1 MERYVRSSLTALILL
16 LLQTTIVP
24 FLSLGYYQPDLLMIW
39 VVYTAIRRGQI
50 EAAVSGF
57 AVGLLQDLTTTQFF
71 GLAALAKT
79 VSGFAAGYFFNEN
92 KTEQTLATY
101 RFVLILLLAS
111 MIHNILYYMIFFQ
124 GTAASL
130 VGATLRTSLLTG
142 LYTALFGLLP
152 MFAFARMYSGK
163 LDV

>member
-1 MERYVRSSLTALILL
+1 MERYVRSSLTALVLL

-24 FLSLGYYQPDLLMIW
+24 FLSLEGYQPDLLMIW
-39 VVYTAIRRGQI
+39 VVYIAIRRGQV

-79 VSGFAAGYFFNEN
+79 VGGFAAGYFFNEN

-101 RFVLILLLAS
+101 RFVLILLVAS
-111 MIHNILYYMIFFQ
+111 MIHNILYFLIFLQ
-124 GTAASL
+124 GTEAAL
-130 VGATLRTSLLTG
+130 VGSTLRMSVLTA
-142 LYTALFGLLP
+142 LYTGLFGLFP
-152 MFAFARMYSGK
+152 MFASARKYSG
-163 LDV
+163 

>member
-24 FLSLGYYQPDLLMIW
+24 YLSLEGYQPDLLMIW
-39 VVYTAIRRGQI
+39 VVLVAIRRGQV

-57 AVGLLQDLTTTQFF
+57 AAGLLQDLTTTQFL

-111 MIHNILYYMIFFQ
+111 MIHNIVYYMIFFQ
-124 GTAASL
+124 GTETPL
-130 VGATLRTSLLTG
+130 VGTTLRTSLLTA
-142 LYTALFGLLP
+142 LYTGLFGLLP
-152 MFAFARMYSGK
+152 MFASARKYSG
-163 LDV
+163 

>member
-24 FLSLGYYQPDLLMIW
+24 YLSLEGYQPDLLMIW
-39 VVYTAIRRGQI
+39 VVFIAIRRGQV

-92 KTEQTLATY
+92 TTEQTLATY

-111 MIHNILYYMIFFQ
+111 MIHNIVYYMIFLQ
-124 GTAASL
+124 GTEVPL
-130 VGATLRTSLLTG
+130 VGTTLRTSFVTA
-142 LYTALFGLLP
+142 LYTGLFGLLP
-152 MFAFARMYSGK
+152 MFASARKYSR
-163 LDV
+163 

>member
-1 MERYVRSSLTALILL
+1 MERYVRSSLTALVLL

-24 FLSLGYYQPDLLMIW
+24 FLSLEGYQPDLLMIW
-39 VVYTAIRRGQI
+39 VVYIAIRRGQV

-79 VSGFAAGYFFNEN
+79 VGGFAAGYFFNEN

-101 RFVLILLLAS
+101 RFVLILLVAS
-111 MIHNILYYMIFFQ
+111 MIHNILYFLIFLQ
-124 GTAASL
+124 GTEAPL
-130 VGATLRTSLLTG
+130 VGSTVRMSVLTA
-142 LYTALFGLLP
+142 LYTGLFGLFP
-152 MFAFARMYSGK
+152 MFASARKYSG
-163 LDV
+163 

>member
-1 MERYVRSSLTALILL
+1 MERYVRSSLTALVLL

-24 FLSLGYYQPDLLMIW
+24 FLSLDGYQPDLLMIW
-39 VVYTAIRRGQI
+39 VVYIAIRRGQV

-79 VSGFAAGYFFNEN
+79 VGGFAAGYFFNEN

-101 RFVLILLLAS
+101 RFVLILLVAS
-111 MIHNILYYMIFFQ
+111 MIHNILYFLIFLQ
-124 GTAASL
+124 GTEVAL
-130 VGATLRTSLLTG
+130 VGSTIRMSVLMS
-142 LYTALFGLLP
+142 LYTGLFGLLP
-152 MFAFARMYSGK
+152 MFAAARKYSG
-163 LDV
+163 